1 MHWNHRLV
9 QMHQDPNLDPWVQV
23 MEAYYN
29 DDGSIGGFCEV
40 CLGSEYPNQIPE
52 VLKRILDDITRN
64 PDVVL
69 LDSAVGLNGK
79 SSEPF

>member
-1 MHWNHRLV
+1 MKWNHRLV
-9 QMHQDPNLDPWVQV
+9 QMHQDPDRDPWFQV

-29 DDGSIGGFCEV
+29 EDGSIGGFGHI
-40 CLGSEYPNQIPE
+40 CLGSEYPHQIPE
-52 VLKRILDDITRN
+52 VLQRILDDITRN

-69 LDSAVGLNGK
+69 LDSAVGFNGK